1 MDAAPTTLADSLL
14 DDLDDLS
21 DVEQPE
27 NEQDPNEVQEGGE
40 DADEGAVMREDD
52 MDDMDDETTK
62 QRRAFES
69 LRGHEEAAEKEGAAP
84 CKPRRKRYLDD
95 AGLGSLLSTVRSW
108 QTNTIT
114 GTGSGE
120 ASADAVSQRE
130 RRDYD
135 EQEYQLIVASNRY
148 LAGLSNELARAHAE
162 LCSAYR
168 PKFPELEELVVDPLL
183 YKEAVRII
191 ANQMDMTQV
200 NDELNQ
206 ILNSNQIITI
216 SVSGSTTSGRLL
228 TEQEL
233 QHVYEAADYI
243 DEIVDVQKE
252 LMDFVEGRMELLAP
266 SVCALTGA
274 SIAARI
280 LGLAGGLAELS
291 KIPACNLQ
299 VLGQIKHSAASR
311 AGMSAISTKP
321 HTGILSE
328 CDLVK
333 KCPGYLQKKALKQVA
348 AKLALAARCDFVNVD
363 TGRERSASSGQKFRA
378 EIESKFQK
386 WEEPDKARVLKALP
400 NLFDSCDTYT
410 YDQRLRL
417 HSSLT
422 NKYHMWLS

>member
-27 NEQDPNEVQEGGE
+27 NEQDPNEVQEGEE
-40 DADEGAVMREDD
+40 DADEGTVMREDEK
-52 MDDMDDETTK
+52 DDETTK

-84 CKPRRKRYLDD
+84 YKPRRKRYLDD

-108 QTNTIT
+108 QTNTST
-114 GTGSGE
+114 DTASGG
-120 ASADAVSQRE
+120 AAAAAVSRRE

-148 LAGLSNELARAHAE
+148 LAGLSNELARGHAE
-162 LCSAYR
+162 LCSNYR

-216 SVSGSTTSGRLL
+216 SVSGSTTSGRPL

-233 QHVYEAADYI
+233 LHVYEAADYI
-243 DEIVDVQKE
+243 DDIVDVQKE

-274 SIAARI
+274 SVAARI

-299 VLGQIKHSAASR
+299 VLGQIKHNAASR

-400 NLFDSCDTYT
+400 
-410 YDQRLRL
+410 
-417 HSSLT
+417 
-422 NKYHMWLS
+422 K